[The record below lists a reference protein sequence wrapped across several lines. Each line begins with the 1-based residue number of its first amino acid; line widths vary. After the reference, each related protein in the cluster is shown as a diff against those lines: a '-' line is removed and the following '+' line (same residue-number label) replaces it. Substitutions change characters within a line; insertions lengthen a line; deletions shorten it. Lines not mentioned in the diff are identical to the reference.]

1 MLKIGLTGNIGSGK
15 TIISEIFR
23 VLNVPIYSADE
34 SAKSFLNSDEVKF
47 NLIKK
52 FGEEIV
58 GIDNFI
64 NKEKFAETI
73 FNNKQNLEFVNSI
86 IHPLV
91 LKDFEEWCDEFKDQ
105 PYVIMESAI
114 VFESHLEKLFD
125 KIIVVYCPKEIRM
138 NRVSDR
144 DKVSNEKVISR
155 MNNQMVDEEKNA
167 LADFIIFNDNL
178 KMLIPQVLEI
188 DKKLRDL
195 N

>member
-15 TIISEIFR
+15 TIVSEIFR
-23 VLNVPIYSADE
+23 ILNVPIYCADE

-58 GIDNFI
+58 GIDKFI
-64 NKEKFAETI
+64 NKEKFAEII

-91 LKDFEEWCDEFKDQ
+91 LKDFEEWSDKFKDQ

-114 VFESHLEKLFD
+114 VFESHLDKLFN
-125 KIIVVYCPKEIRM
+125 KIIVVYCPKEIRIK
-138 NRVSDR
+138 RVANR
-144 DKVSNEKVISR
+144 DKVNNEKVISR
-155 MNNQMVDEEKNA
+155 MNNQIGDEEKNA
-167 LADFIIFNDNL
+167 LADFIITNDNL
-178 KMLIPQVLEI
+178 KMVIPQVLEI